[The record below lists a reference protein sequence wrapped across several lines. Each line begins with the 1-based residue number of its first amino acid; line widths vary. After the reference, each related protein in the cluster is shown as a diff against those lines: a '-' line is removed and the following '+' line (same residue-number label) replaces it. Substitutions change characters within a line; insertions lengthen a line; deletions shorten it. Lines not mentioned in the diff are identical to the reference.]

1 MKPVQKVSIIDQ
13 VVDSI
18 KNSIT
23 SGELAVG
30 ARLPSE
36 LNLCETLSVS
46 RSTVREAFR
55 VLQTLGY
62 VELKRG
68 RGAFVRDNEPHDY
81 ETIRNWFKSSA
92 SRVEDFTQVR
102 GALESLAIKMAVHR
116 AKDSEIRKL
125 EAINNLFI
133 QAVEDHNVSE
143 LARLDEEFHSQ
154 IISMTDNSL
163 LISVNNL
170 VAAEFRKYRVMSFS
184 VKANALSAVEPHKHI
199 VDALKRRDEVD
210 GVNQLMHHLR
220 LVVTD
225 MRAVINE
232 EA

>member
-1 MKPVQKVSIIDQ
+1 MKPVQKMPIIDQ

-23 SGELAVG
+23 SGEIPVG

-36 LNLCETLSVS
+36 LSLCETLSVS
-46 RSTVREAFR
+46 RSTIREAFK
-55 VLQTLGY
+55 VLQTMGY

-68 RGAFVRDNEPHDY
+68 IGAFVRDNEPHDY

-92 SRVEDFTQVR
+92 SKVEDFTQVR
-102 GALESLAIKMAVHR
+102 GALESLAIKMAVQR
-116 AKDSEIRKL
+116 AKDIDIQKL
-125 EAINNLFI
+125 EAINQKFI

-154 IISMTDNSL
+154 IIAMTDNSL
-163 LISVNNL
+163 LISINNL
-170 VAAEFRKYRVMSFS
+170 VAAEFKKYRVMSFS
-184 VKANALSAVEPHKHI
+184 VKANAVSAVKPHQRI
-199 VDALKRRDEVD
+199 VEALKKRDEVE
-210 GVNQLMHHLR
+210 GVNQLMHHLK

-225 MRAVINE
+225 MNAVIGE
-232 EA
+232 EV